1 MNHPHYSRPRRLLH
15 WLFAAVVLW
24 ATISGYASA
33 LLQPP
38 CSVQQAIAFINVSLT
53 TLLVPLFVLRLFYLV
68 RHPAPP
74 APAHQSAGERRLVH
88 AGHGAL
94 LVTLGTVLF
103 SGVLM
108 MSRPIDLFGL
118 QLPQPLQD
126 PAAITFFEEIHH
138 YSCMALALLVAGHIA
153 AVILH
158 QLRGHGVL
166 RRMLPKRP

>member
-38 CSVQQAIAFINVSLT
+38 SSVQQAIAFINVSLT
-53 TLLVPLFVLRLFYLV
+53 TLLVPLFVLRLFYLL
-68 RHPAPP
+68 RHPAPA
-74 APAHQSAGERRLVH
+74 APAHQSAAERKLVH
-88 AGHGAL
+88 AGHAAL

-118 QLPQPLQD
+118 RLRNPCRTRRPSPFSKSFTITAAWPWPCWW
-126 PAAITFFEEIHH
+126 PAI
-138 YSCMALALLVAGHIA
+138 SP
-153 AVILH
+153 
-158 QLRGHGVL
+158 R
-166 RRMLPKRP
+166 

>member
-1 MNHPHYSRPRRLLH
+1 MSHSHYSKPRRLLH

-38 CSVQQAIAFINVSLT
+38 PEVKQTLAFINVSLT
-53 TLLVPLFVLRLFYLV
+53 TVLVPLFVLRLLYLV

-74 APAHQSAGERRLVH
+74 APAHQSAVERRLVH
-88 AGHGAL
+88 AGHAL
-94 LVTLGTVLF
+94 LLTTLGTVLF

-126 PAAITFFEEIHH
+126 PAAIAFFEALHH
-138 YSCMALALLVAGHIA
+138 YSCIALALLVAGHIG